1 MYKSLIPDLLKINC
15 TPLETIA
22 YAKKHGFEGVEYRFR
37 HGGSQ
42 VTSENVSQVKQ
53 AMADAGVR
61 AGNCSLLTGKSNDS
75 DEDWEANMTTL
86 DERCAIAAELG
97 FTRSMWVLMPFH
109 ETLDYQQCWDMH
121 VSRLTQAGTVM
132 AKHGIRLGLEYI
144 SPLTRRKDFQMQFI
158 HDLKGTL
165 KLLADVNLPNV
176 GLMLDSMHWYCARE
190 TASDLT
196 ALTND
201 QVVAV
206 HVNDAIA
213 DREIDEQSAFER
225 DLPGE
230 TGMIDLDGFHDALR
244 QIGYDGPV
252 TCEPLHPTKW
262 DNRDP
267 DELLGKLSA
276 CMDRYLVAGTRA

>member
-1 MYKSLIPDLLKINC
+1 MFKSLIPDLLKIQS
-15 TPLETIA
+15 TPMQTIA
-22 YAKKHGFEGVEYRFR
+22 FAQKHGFEGVEFRFR
-37 HGGSQ
+37 HGDLQ
-42 VTSENVSQVKQ
+42 VTEDTVQQIKQ
-53 AMADAGVR
+53 AMKDAGVR

-75 DEDWEANMTTL
+75 DEDWNANMQTL

-97 FTRSMWVLMPFH
+97 FSRCMWVLMPFH

-121 VSRLTQAGTVM
+121 VTRLQQAGDVM
-132 AKHGIRLGLEYI
+132 SKHGIRLGLEYI
-144 SPLTRRKDFQMQFI
+144 SPLTRRKDFDMQFI
-158 HDLKGTL
+158 HDLAGTL
-165 KLLADVNLPNV
+165 KLLDQVDRKNI
-176 GLMLDSMHWYCARE
+176 GIMLDSMHWHCASE
-190 TASDLT
+190 TVSDLT

-213 DREIDEQSAFER
+213 DRPIDEQSAFER

-230 TGMIDLDGFHDALR
+230 TGVIDLDGFHDALR

-267 DELLGKLSA
+267 DELIGKLSA
-276 CMDRYLVAGTRA
+276 CMDRYMTAKTTS